1 MGLWNNAYL
10 ELLILVLIHKTP
22 AMGNTNLATLNSV
35 KDNNM
40 MGHRA
45 SNRVSPLN
53 VYTNLRLDVFGTYVE
68 LLCTCELVR
77 RTNLQT
83 FTNASQPALDKRNK
97 TMKRFCLTN
106 KNPCLE
112 QVHKNLWIVQNGDS
126 WCNSDISEAFA
137 FFFH

>member
-45 SNRVSPLN
+45 SNRVSSLN

-68 LLCTCELVR
+68 LLCTCEL
-77 RTNLQT
+77 
-83 FTNASQPALDKRNK
+83 F
-97 TMKRFCLTN
+97 
-106 KNPCLE
+106 
-112 QVHKNLWIVQNGDS
+112 
-126 WCNSDISEAFA
+126 
-137 FFFH
+137 